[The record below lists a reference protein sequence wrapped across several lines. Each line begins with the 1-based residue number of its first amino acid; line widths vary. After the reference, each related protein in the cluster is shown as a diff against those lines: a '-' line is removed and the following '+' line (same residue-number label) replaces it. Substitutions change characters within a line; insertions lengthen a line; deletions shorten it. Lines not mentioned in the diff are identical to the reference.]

1 MAFESGTAYP
11 ESDADDEYERS
22 VHNSSPVLANDSDA
36 DSDGLSSSEH
46 TPTTYGNHGFGDTL
60 PEANITEWTADD
72 CADFVG
78 SLGLRQYGDQF
89 LENEIVGEALVALQH
104 DDLKQ
109 MGVTSVGHRLTI
121 LKNVYDIK
129 IKQDVPI
136 ESDHYVPLSA
146 DAEAQYATAT
156 LKDIKNLVEQLRLR
170 DERMSVAEM
179 ELRRLTAEYTRL
191 REDLLP
197 VFRMAKE
204 GQPLPYHPSG
214 NNNNNNS
221 NNNTNSSS
229 YSYDTSNTISPPAP
243 TPSSSQSGGLSRKFS
258 TKKLFLESTP
268 KNASPTFMQSSQE
281 RSLMEQALDPTNAA
295 ERAVLSSSHLNAMNG
310 GAQSLSPGPSPNQ
323 PSPTSPPSMGSMSGS
338 TLASRSYRSD
348 QQTPARSTFPQNDA
362 DQYPQ
367 STYSRDST
375 KPMPQRRA
383 QTPALDTPSTGGSGG
398 GASVEIFKSFR
409 VSMEDPCYK
418 VLPAALKKYNINAPW
433 EQYALYIV
441 YGDKERCLGMEEKP
455 LILFKQ
461 LDKEGKKPMFML
473 RKISPNADPGADGPG
488 SAGLDGR
495 NGGRGPNSSVYDPPG
510 GII

>member
-197 VFRMAKE
+197 LLLLRHIKHDLTSCAYTIFESIGWWTIAEILNEKAVPGINAEECVPHIHAIKPR
-204 GQPLPYHPSG
+204 
-214 NNNNNNS
+214 
-221 NNNTNSSS
+221 TVS
-229 YSYDTSNTISPPAP
+229 YGT
-243 TPSSSQSGGLSRKFS
+243 G
-258 TKKLFLESTP
+258 
-268 KNASPTFMQSSQE
+268 
-281 RSLMEQALDPTNAA
+281 
-295 ERAVLSSSHLNAMNG
+295 
-310 GAQSLSPGPSPNQ
+310 
-323 PSPTSPPSMGSMSGS
+323 
-338 TLASRSYRSD
+338 SRSYERCRKSGVIFFTSECHEWWRSITISWSFTQSTVTNFSSFD
-348 QQTPARSTFPQNDA
+348 GVYEWVHVGITTPARSTFPQNDA